1 MILNVLLRA
10 AKAASLLILALSFSS
25 IAVTASAQ
33 ASETGHSLEDYA
45 RHSQFLQVQI
55 SPNGK
60 HLAATTRSNEGVIR
74 LTVIDIANGEVLS
87 ASEGRDGE
95 SVNQFYWVNDD
106 WLLLT
111 MARETGALAQP
122 SPTGE
127 LFSMSAD
134 GSRRNVLTGPRSRDG
149 DYVIASL
156 VDLLPAEP
164 NNVLIYTYSYR
175 EREPFL
181 DLYRMR
187 IETGRKRR
195 EGRIPVRST
204 RGQQVQ
210 IITDNTG
217 FPRIA
222 VGIDP
227 ENDNDVITMVRDQG
241 ETRWTELSRRGTDD
255 GGFSPLAFTSQ
266 DNLVAGLSRSQS
278 DTSAI
283 ALFDLDTGEEEII
296 AMHPG
301 TDLSPVLSIE
311 QGRPNE
317 LIGATYE
324 FGDIE
329 AVLFD
334 GINSEE
340 FADGFARLVQAFPNR
355 SVNITSATRDNSQF
369 VVRVASANHPPR
381 FYLYE
386 PQDNQLSELAAGNPW
401 IDENKLPETQAITYQ
416 SRDGKTIHALLTL
429 PRGTEASDLPLVLL
443 PHGGPIGV
451 RDTYSRIDPDAKV
464 LAEHGY
470 AVLQPNF
477 RGSGGFG
484 AEFLQA
490 GYRTWGTAM
499 IDDMTDGV
507 MHLVNEGIADKNR
520 VCAYGASYGG
530 YASVMS
536 AIREPELYK
545 CVIGFV
551 GVYDLNM
558 LFESGDI
565 PGRRTGVNYLNR
577 ALPETREGRAAQS
590 PLHLAADIQAP
601 VFLIHG
607 EQDQR
612 APVEHSIKLKEALE
626 ARDHPVEWMLKENEG
641 HGFYDPE
648 NNVERWQRMLQFLGQ
663 HIGES

>member
-1 MILNVLLRA
+1 MMCGLLRA
-10 AKAASLLILALSFSS
+10 VALAISVIALIYPLPATVY
-25 IAVTASAQ
+25 AG
-33 ASETGHSLEDYA
+33 EPGHTLHDYA

-60 HLAATTRSNEGVIR
+60 HLAATTRTDEGVIR
-74 LTVIDIANGEVLS
+74 LTIIDVANGEVLS

-111 MARETGALAQP
+111 MAREIGSLAQP
-122 SPTGE
+122 ALTGE

-134 GSRRNVLTGPRSRDG
+134 GSRRTVLTGPRSRDG
-149 DYVIASL
+149 DYVIAGL
-156 VDLLPAEP
+156 VDLLPDES
-164 NNVLIYTYSYR
+164 NNVLIYTYSFR

-187 IETGRKRR
+187 IDSGRKRR

-204 RGQQVQ
+204 QGQQVQ

-227 ENDNDVITMVRDQG
+227 ENDNEVITMVRSQG
-241 ETRWTELSRRGTDD
+241 ETRWSELSRRGSEE
-255 GGFSPLAFTSQ
+255 GGFSPLAFTA
-266 DNLVAGLSRSQS
+266 NHNMVAGLSRSES
-278 DTSAI
+278 DTAAI
-283 ALFDLDTGEEEII
+283 ALFNLETGEEDII
-296 AMHPG
+296 AIHPG

-334 GINSEE
+334 GIQNEE
-340 FADGFARLVQAFPNR
+340 FADGFARLIRAFPNR
-355 SVNITSATRDNSQF
+355 SVSITSATRDNSQF

-386 PQDNQLSELAAGNPW
+386 PQDNQLSELASGRPW
-401 IDENKLPETQAITYQ
+401 LDDEKLPETQPITYQ
-416 SRDGKTIHALLTL
+416 SHDGHTIHALLTL
-429 PRGTEASDLPLVLL
+429 PRTTEAAELPLILL

-451 RDTYSRIDPDAKV
+451 RDTFASMDADAKV

-484 AEFLQA
+484 SEFQQL

-507 MHLVNEGIADKNR
+507 MHLIEQGIADKSR

-530 YASVMS
+530 YASVIS
-536 AIREPELYK
+536 AIREPDLYQ

-558 LFESGDI
+558 LFDSGDI

-577 ALPETREGRAAQS
+577 VLPETRQERAAQS
-590 PLHLAADIQAP
+590 PLYLAAQIQAP

-626 ARDHPVEWMLKENEG
+626 ERSHRVEWMLKENEG
-641 HGFYDPE
+641 HGFYDPQ
-648 NNVERWQRMLQFLGQ
+648 NNVERWQRMLQFLNR
-663 HIGES
+663 HIGESD